1 MDKFINWGSRWCAWI
16 LFPSFSNIFL
26 TLVST
31 VIWGA
36 LKIPSSNIIKKSG
49 RYRRI
54 KMNIKKGNPLL
65 KTIYQTFPD
74 FFFKRIRLLIFFSRS
89 SGSWYFFQ
97 AALAPAPAPRG
108 QKNRL
113 RLLTIGLSLAKYFL
127 MKWQHTVRNKNA
139 SHISLRSV

>member
-16 LFPSFSNIFL
+16 LFPSFSNIFI

-74 FFFKRIRLLIFFSRS
+74 FFFKRIRLLIFFSSS
-89 SGSWYFFQ
+89 SGSWYFFSSGSGSGSKGPKK
-97 AALAPAPAPRG
+97 PAPAPDYRFKFG
-108 QKNRL
+108 KIFFNEM
-113 RLLTIGLSLAKYFL
+113 TTHS
-127 MKWQHTVRNKNA
+127 
-139 SHISLRSV
+139 